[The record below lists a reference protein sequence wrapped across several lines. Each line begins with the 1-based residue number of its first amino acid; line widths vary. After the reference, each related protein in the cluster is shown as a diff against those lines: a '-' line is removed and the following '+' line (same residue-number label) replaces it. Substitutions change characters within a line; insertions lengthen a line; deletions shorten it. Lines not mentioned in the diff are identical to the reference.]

1 MVSPI
6 KVDKLEAELG
16 CRSDRAT
23 VKFVTRGLCYGFRL
37 GFNPES
43 VSLKSAL
50 QNMSS
55 ALLQPSVINNYLLD
69 ELKKKEEQPACS
81 LPLLSAT
88 STLVVLVSYPKSIN
102 QANDI

>member
-43 VSLKSAL
+43 VSLKSSL

-69 ELKKKEEQPACS
+69 ELKKKGRTAG
-81 LPLLSAT
+81 LFSAPPI
-88 STLVVLVSYPKSIN
+88 SNLYISRFGVIPKKHQSGK
-102 QANDI
+102 